1 MHKGGFEEIALCER
15 DVLSVFDNGS
25 LLMYHAW
32 LQSLLMSRLRSS
44 EIRGY

>member
-1 MHKGGFEEIALCER
+1 MHKGGFEEIALRER
-15 DVLSVFDNGS
+15 DVLSVFDNGP
-25 LLMYHAW
+25 LLMYHPC

>member
-1 MHKGGFEEIALCER
+1 MHKGGFDEIARCER
-15 DVLSVFDNGS
+15 DVSSVFDNGS